1 MNGDAGLLVGALVER
16 LTTRVCA
23 LSPSPMPPP
32 PLPPNGHN

>member
-23 LSPSPMPPP
+23 LSNAPAVA
-32 PLPPNGHN
+32 PNGHN